1 MMDQK
6 VTVQVKDLLDQDPGI
21 LVEAYQALEDLHSSV
36 LDLEVQLE
44 DLLGVP
50 FEVALFETLLAHQ
63 VGVDL
68 PYSWVAVEIAA
79 AWGKHP

>member
-1 MMDQK
+1 MDQK
-6 VTVQVKDLLDQDPGI
+6 VTVQVRDLLDQDPEI
-21 LVEAYQALEDLHSSV
+21 LAEAYQVLEDLHSSV

-44 DLLGVP
+44 DLLVVP

-68 PYSWVAVEIAA
+68 PYSWVAAEIAA
-79 AWGKHP
+79 AWGKRP